1 MLRHL
6 PRRGSWAGGA
16 LYLAT
21 LASVALGKGPPKRT
35 LVPIHGPATPQA
47 SAKLALV
54 IGNGSYR
61 LPLNNALNDA
71 DDMARTLR
79 QLGFQVL
86 LRKDLSLRQMEEA
99 VRTFGDQLQV
109 SAVGLFYYAGH
120 GVQVGGFNYLVP
132 IDAHIRREDE
142 IKYQSLSADLV
153 LEKMRS
159 AEGRTNI
166 VILDACRNNPF
177 LHSRALAGA
186 GGLAPMNAPS
196 GTIIAYATGPNA
208 VASDGLDG
216 RNGLYTSHLLKSIV
230 RPGTPIEQVFKEVR
244 VHVRADSG
252 GQQTPWETSSLQG
265 DFFFVPLGQ
274 QSPEPSLAESRPAVS
289 EQRTAAQPI
298 ADAPPLPNPPE
309 FVAEKSVSPPALPE
323 APLVTVPASPSDALA
338 AASSEYEKGNYQGV
352 IALAKVG
359 AAADPD
365 RAWSLIGKAACS
377 LGDWRTIGEAHRH
390 VSHSS
395 SLAISATCREK
406 KILRDALAAK
416 SQVAQLEADRL
427 AEQREAQRLAAQREA
442 QRLAAEP
449 KTCQQKLRAVEADS
463 PSSLAATWA
472 QLRQQ
477 NYRQAITLAV
487 SQTAS
492 SPRHAWLLVGVAA
505 CRVQDRALAEQ
516 AFAKLQINEQ
526 LLLSNCCLG
535 DDIRLEF

>member
-6 PRRGSWAGGA
+6 PRRAPWAGAA
-16 LYLAT
+16 LCLAT
-21 LASVALGKGPPKRT
+21 LTTGALGKGPPKRT
-35 LVPIHGPATPQA
+35 LVPIKSKAIPQA
-47 SAKLALV
+47 DAKLALV

-86 LRKDLSLRQMEEA
+86 LRKDLDLRQMEEA

-132 IDAHIRREDE
+132 IDAHIKREDE

-265 DFFFVPLGQ
+265 DFFFVPLAPPR
-274 QSPEPSLAESRPAVS
+274 PEPSLAESRPAVPEEKS
-289 EQRTAAQPI
+289 APPRTPE
-298 ADAPPLPNPPE
+298 APPLANPPGGASAKT
-309 FVAEKSVSPPALPE
+309 VAPPGLPE
-323 APLVTVPASPSDALA
+323 APPVTMPSSPSDALA
-338 AASSEYEKGNYQGV
+338 AASSEYERGNYQGV
-352 IALAKVG
+352 IALAKAG
-359 AAADPD
+359 AVADPD
-365 RAWSLIGKAACS
+365 RAWLLIGKAACC

-390 VSHSS
+390 VNHSS
-395 SLAISATCREK
+395 SLAISATCRERK
-406 KILRDALAAK
+406 VLRDARAADW
-416 SQVAQLEADRL
+416 QAAQLEADRL
-427 AEQREAQRLAAQREA
+427 AAQREAKRQAAQREA
-442 QRLAAEP
+442 ERLAAEP
-449 KTCQQKLRAVEADS
+449 KTCQQRLSAVEAGS
-463 PSSLAATWA
+463 PDTLAATWA

-487 SQTAS
+487 PQAAS
-492 SPRHAWLLVGVAA
+492 SPRHAWLLIGVAA
-505 CRVQDRALAEQ
+505 CRAQDRPLAEQ
-516 AFAKLQINEQ
+516 AFAKLEITEQ
-526 LLLSNCCLG
+526 LLLSNCCLS

>member
-1 MLRHL
+1 M
-6 PRRGSWAGGA
+6 
-16 LYLAT
+16 
-21 LASVALGKGPPKRT
+21 
-35 LVPIHGPATPQA
+35 
-47 SAKLALV
+47 